1 MQSSNQ
7 AESSHSACASWA
19 ILPSGACGK
28 QGGRIPIRLRTGDN
42 AAYRDAQDKGQ
53 DQNQVRVPRRQ
64 SAGSGRREDGMSQ
77 LRLSALAVI
86 LCIAAPL
93 TASAEDILVTQYKA
107 DPSGAPYGV
116 GIEQGFFKKAGV
128 DITGVISG
136 EGGGASVR
144 AVIASDL
151 GYGETSPAGII
162 AAINEG
168 QDIKIVDIGS
178 RSLADNVIIV
188 MPNSPIKTMMDLK
201 GKKFGI
207 SNPKSLGEM
216 TAVMAAEKV
225 GLNPNDIQRVAL
237 GNLSGA
243 LTALENN
250 AVEATSIPGILF
262 MMRGGE
268 SKYRVIMGPK
278 DLPDLPPAVGIATG
292 DLIKK
297 NPGKLRSILAG
308 RREAV
313 KFIYE
318 HTADASKILQSI
330 YAPLPPQGVD
340 TMMQQ
345 LVEAKFYSEG
355 RIEMRLLENT
365 VRAMKYVGMLDKDP
379 DLSKMIDTSFL
390 PADLQK

>member
-1 MQSSNQ
+1 ML
-7 AESSHSACASWA
+7 HRR
-19 ILPSGACGK
+19 ILV
-28 QGGRIPIRLRTGDN
+28 
-42 AAYRDAQDKGQ
+42 AALI
-53 DQNQVRVPRRQ
+53 
-64 SAGSGRREDGMSQ
+64 AGVM
-77 LRLSALAVI
+77 
-86 LCIAAPL
+86 APL
-93 TASAEDILVTQYKA
+93 PALAEDILVTQYKA

-116 GIEQGFFKKAGV
+116 AIEKGIFKKAGV

-136 EGGGASVR
+136 EGGGTSVR

-162 AAINEG
+162 SAILEG

-188 MPNSPIKTMMDLK
+188 MPNSPIKSMADMK
-201 GKKFGI
+201 GKKFAI

-216 TAVMAAEKV
+216 TAVIAAEKV
-225 GLNPNDIQRVAL
+225 GLDPKDVQRVAL

-243 LTALENN
+243 LTALENG
-250 AVEATSIPGILF
+250 VVDATSIPGILF
-262 MMRGGE
+262 LMRGGE

-278 DLPDLPPAVGIATG
+278 DLPALPPAVGIATG
-292 DLIKK
+292 DLMKK
-297 NPGKLRSILAG
+297 NPDKLRAILAA

-318 HTADASKILQSI
+318 HTADASKILDNV
-330 YAPLPPQGVD
+330 YAPLPAKDVD

-355 RIEMRLLENT
+355 RIEMPLLETT
-365 VRAMKYVGMLDKDP
+365 VRAMKYVGMLDHDV
-379 DLSKMIDTSFL
+379 DLTKMVDTSFL

>member
-1 MQSSNQ
+1 MLQ
-7 AESSHSACASWA
+7 
-19 ILPSGACGK
+19 P
-28 QGGRIPIRLRTGDN
+28 
-42 AAYRDAQDKGQ
+42 
-53 DQNQVRVPRRQ
+53 
-64 SAGSGRREDGMSQ
+64 
-77 LRLSALAVI
+77 RLSALVVA

-93 TASAEDILVTQYKA
+93 PASAEDILITQYKA

-116 GIEQGFFKKAGV
+116 GIEKGYFQKAGV

-136 EGGGASVR
+136 SGGGASVR
-144 AVIASDL
+144 AVIASEL

-162 AAINEG
+162 AAINGG

-188 MPNSPIKTMMDLK
+188 MPNSPIKSMKDMK
-201 GKKFGI
+201 GKKFAI

-225 GLNPNDIQRVAL
+225 GLDPNDIQRVAL

-243 LTALENN
+243 LTALENG
-250 AVEATSIPGILF
+250 VVDATSIPGILF

-292 DLIKK
+292 TLIK
-297 NPGKLRSILAG
+297 NHPDKLRAILAG

-318 HTADASKILQSI
+318 HTAEASKILDTV
-330 YAPLPPQGVD
+330 YAPLPPKDVD
-340 TMMQQ
+340 MMMQQ

-355 RIEMRLLENT
+355 RIEMRLLDNT
-365 VRAMKYVGMLDKDP
+365 VKAMKYVGMLDKDP

-390 PADLQK
+390 PSDLQK

>member
-1 MQSSNQ
+1 ML
-7 AESSHSACASWA
+7 HRR
-19 ILPSGACGK
+19 IL
-28 QGGRIPIRLRTGDN
+28 L
-42 AAYRDAQDKGQ
+42 AAL
-53 DQNQVRVPRRQ
+53 V
-64 SAGSGRREDGMSQ
+64 AGF
-77 LRLSALAVI
+77 V
-86 LCIAAPL
+86 APL
-93 TASAEDILVTQYKA
+93 PAMAEDILVTQYKA

-116 GIEQGFFKKAGV
+116 AIDKGFFKKAGV

-136 EGGGASVR
+136 EGGGTSVR

-162 AAINEG
+162 SAILEG

-188 MPNSPIKTMMDLK
+188 MPNSPIRSMADLK
-201 GKKFGI
+201 GKKFAI

-216 TAVMAAEKV
+216 TAVIAAEKV
-225 GLNPNDIQRVAL
+225 GLDPKDVQRVAL

-243 LTALENN
+243 LTALENG
-250 AVEATSIPGILF
+250 VVDATSIPGILF
-262 MMRGGE
+262 LMRGGE

-278 DLPDLPPAVGIATG
+278 DLPALPPAVGIATG
-292 DLIKK
+292 DLMKK
-297 NPGKLRSILAG
+297 NPDKLRAILAA

-318 HTADASKILQSI
+318 HTDDASKILDNV
-330 YAPLPPQGVD
+330 YAPLPAKDVD

-355 RIEMRLLENT
+355 KIEMPLLET
-365 VRAMKYVGMLDKDP
+365 TERAMKYVGMLDHDVDLTKMVDP
-379 DLSKMIDTSFL
+379 SFL